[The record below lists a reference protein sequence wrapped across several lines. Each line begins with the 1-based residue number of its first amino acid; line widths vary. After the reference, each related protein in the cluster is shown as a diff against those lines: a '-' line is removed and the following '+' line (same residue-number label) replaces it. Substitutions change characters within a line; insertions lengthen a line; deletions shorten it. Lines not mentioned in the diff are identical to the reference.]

1 MSEPAPTYRVFARKY
16 RPRTFSEV
24 IGQEHIVHALSR
36 AIERQRVGQAYL
48 LIGPRGVG
56 KTTTARIIAKSM
68 NCEQG
73 PTVEPCLECN
83 MCRDIERG
91 GDIDVIEIDGASNNG
106 VDDVRGIRDAVQTQ
120 PIRDRRKI
128 YIIDEVQRLSGQAFD
143 ALLKTLEEP
152 PEHAM
157 FLFATTDPHKIPD
170 TIVSRCQLFEF
181 RRLREIDIQAKLAR
195 VCEAEG
201 MQVDPEVLQAISRGC
216 RGGMRDAESMLDQVL
231 ATAGE
236 KVTLDDLESVA
247 GLARP
252 ERWLTLFEAMAA
264 DQAAVILQEVE
275 GFLERGGTER
285 DFVEQ
290 AVDALR
296 DLLHVALLGEDALG
310 VEPAPERRA
319 RMIELA
325 RQMGRDNLE
334 GVLGMMFHLENRM
347 QKSPLGAR
355 ALLEWT
361 LLRAAR
367 VGQFFDLAQLLGKS
381 QGSDF
386 VAPVA
391 AAPSAAPQT
400 APPAPVATPA
410 PAPAAAPVAP
420 VPQATPTPVPTPA
433 PMPQS
438 QAPTV
443 PAPAPAASAATT
455 PPVPAA
461 LAQPSVAP
469 AAVPQASAPA
479 PAATS
484 APAPTQAPAATT
496 PAAPSSVVL
505 RDIEALLQRLENE
518 RPTLAAVVRRNYVAG
533 VLEGDTVVITLY
545 PLEQRDRNLVEDPIE
560 LKALARLAWSPG
572 PWRFT
577 YDTGASVEQD
587 PVVDSLLES
596 FGGQEEMP

>member
-1 MSEPAPTYRVFARKY
+1 MTVSEQTPTYRVFARKY

-36 AIERQRVGQAYL
+36 AIERQRIGQAYL

-68 NCEQG
+68 NCENG
-73 PTVEPCLECN
+73 PTVEPCLECAI
-83 MCRDIERG
+83 CREIERG
-91 GDIDVIEIDGASNNG
+91 TDIDVIEIDGASNNG

-120 PIRDRRKI
+120 PMRDRRKI

-181 RRLREIDIQAKLAR
+181 RRLREVDIQSKLTF
-195 VCEAEG
+195 VCKAEG
-201 MQVDPEVLQAISRGC
+201 MEVDAEVLQAISRGC

-252 ERWLTLFEAMAA
+252 ERWLTLFEAMVADDAA
-264 DQAAVILQEVE
+264 TILREVE
-275 GFLERGGTER
+275 AFLERGGTER

-310 VEPAPERRA
+310 VEPAPERRS
-319 RMIELA
+319 RMVELA

-334 GVLGMMFHLENRM
+334 GVLGMMFHLESRM
-347 QKSPLGAR
+347 QRAPLGAR

-367 VGQFFDLAQLLGKS
+367 IGKFFELAQLLGES
-381 QGSDF
+381 QGSGF
-386 VAPVA
+386 A
-391 AAPSAAPQT
+391 AANLALSGT
-400 APPAPVATPA
+400 PPATPA
-410 PAPAAAPVAP
+410 PA
-420 VPQATPTPVPTPA
+420 ATPA
-433 PMPQS
+433 
-438 QAPTV
+438 
-443 PAPAPAASAATT
+443 
-455 PPVPAA
+455 
-461 LAQPSVAP
+461 VAEVKP
-469 AAVPQASAPA
+469 
-479 PAATS
+479 
-484 APAPTQAPAATT
+484 
-496 PAAPSSVVL
+496 L
-505 RDIEALLQRLENE
+505 RNVEALLQRLESE
-518 RPTLAAVVRRNYVAG
+518 RPTLASVVRRNFVSG
-533 VLEGDTVVITLY
+533 TIHGDEVLITLF
-545 PLEQRDRNLVEDPIE
+545 PLEARDRNLVEDPME
-560 LKALARLAWSPG
+560 LKALARLTWSPG

-577 YDTGASVEQD
+577 YDLGTEVEQD

-596 FGGQEEMP
+596 FGGQEETP

>member
-68 NCEQG
+68 NCVNG
-73 PTVEPCLECN
+73 PTVEPCLECEV
-83 MCRDIERG
+83 CCDIERG

-106 VDDVRGIRDAVQTQ
+106 VDDVRSIRDAVQTQ

-181 RRLREIDIQAKLAR
+181 RRLREVDIQTKLTY
-195 VCEAEG
+195 VCQQEG
-201 MQVDPEVLQAISRGC
+201 MEVDVEVLQAISRGC

-252 ERWLTLFEAMAA
+252 ERWLTLFEAMTRDDGAA
-264 DQAAVILQEVE
+264 ILREVE
-275 GFLERGGTER
+275 AFLERGGTER
-285 DFVEQ
+285 DFVDQ

-334 GVLGMMFHLENRM
+334 GVLGMMFHLESRM
-347 QKSPLGAR
+347 QRSPLGAR

-367 VGQFFDLAQLLGKS
+367 IGKFFELAQLLGES
-381 QGSDF
+381 QGNGF
-386 VAPVA
+386 ATPTAAVAPA
-391 AAPSAAPQT
+391 GATP
-400 APPAPVATPA
+400 APPAPAPAPAAPTPAAAPPAPAPAAPAPAPAAPAPAPAAPA
-410 PAPAAAPVAP
+410 PAPAAAPSVPQVAAPISSAP
-420 VPQATPTPVPTPA
+420 VAQPTVKASPAAMVATP
-433 PMPQS
+433 
-438 QAPTV
+438 
-443 PAPAPAASAATT
+443 
-455 PPVPAA
+455 
-461 LAQPSVAP
+461 
-469 AAVPQASAPA
+469 
-479 PAATS
+479 
-484 APAPTQAPAATT
+484 
-496 PAAPSSVVL
+496 VL
-505 RDIEALLQRLENE
+505 RNVEALLKRLESE
-518 RPTLAAVVRRNYVAG
+518 RPTFANVVRRNFVAG
-533 VLEGDTVVITLY
+533 VVEGEKVLITLY
-545 PLEQRDRNLVEDPIE
+545 PLEQRDRNLIEDPVE

-572 PWRFT
+572 PWQFN
-577 YDTGASVEQD
+577 YDTGTEVHKD
-587 PVVDSLLES
+587 PVVDGLLES
-596 FGGQEEMP
+596 FGGQEETP

>member
-1 MSEPAPTYRVFARKY
+1 MSVSEPAPTYRVFARKY

-24 IGQEHIVHALSR
+24 IGQEHIVRALSR

-68 NCEQG
+68 NCVNG
-73 PTVEPCLECN
+73 PTVEPCLECEI
-83 MCRDIERG
+83 CRDIERG

-106 VDDVRGIRDAVQTQ
+106 VDDVRSIRDAIQTQ

-181 RRLREIDIQAKLAR
+181 RRIREVDIQAKLTY
-195 VCEAEG
+195 VCKQEG
-201 MQVDPEVLQAISRGC
+201 MEVDVEVLQAISRGC

-236 KVTLDDLESVA
+236 TVTLDDLESVA

-252 ERWLTLFEAMAA
+252 ERWLTLFEAMAS
-264 DQAAVILQEVE
+264 DDAAAILREVE
-275 GFLERGGTER
+275 AFLERGGTER
-285 DFVEQ
+285 DFVDQ

-334 GVLGMMFHLENRM
+334 GVLGMMFHLESRM
-347 QKSPLGAR
+347 QRSPLGAR

-367 VGQFFDLAQLLGKS
+367 IGKFFELAQLLGES
-381 QGSDF
+381 QGSGF
-386 VAPVA
+386 AAPTSSSAPMA
-391 AAPSAAPQT
+391 AAPAQALQAQAPAPVPS
-400 APPAPVATPA
+400 APPAPPA
-410 PAPAAAPVAP
+410 PASTPRTPVAAPAS
-420 VPQATPTPVPTPA
+420 APTPPTPA
-433 PMPQS
+433 
-438 QAPTV
+438 AR
-443 PAPAPAASAATT
+443 PAA
-455 PPVPAA
+455 PPP
-461 LAQPSVAP
+461 
-469 AAVPQASAPA
+469 
-479 PAATS
+479 
-484 APAPTQAPAATT
+484 T
-496 PAAPSSVVL
+496 PAAEVSAAPAVASPVL
-505 RDIEALLQRLENE
+505 RNVEALLKRLESE
-518 RPTLAAVVRRNYVAG
+518 RPTFANVVRRNFVSG
-533 VLEGDTVVITLY
+533 TVEGDQVLITLY
-545 PLEQRDRNLVEDPIE
+545 PLEQRDRNLIEDPIE

-572 PWRFT
+572 PWQFN
-577 YDTGASVEQD
+577 YDTGVEVHKD

-596 FGGQEEMP
+596 FGGQEETP

>member
-1 MSEPAPTYRVFARKY
+1 VSEPAPTYRVFARKY

-68 NCEQG
+68 NCERG
-73 PTVEPCLECN
+73 PTVEPCLECE

-181 RRLREIDIQAKLAR
+181 RRLREVDIQAKLAM
-195 VCEAEG
+195 VCTAEG

-252 ERWLTLFEAMAA
+252 ERWLTLFEAMAG

-334 GVLGMMFHLENRM
+334 GVLGMMFHLESRM

-367 VGQFFDLAQLLGKS
+367 IGQFFDLAQLLGKS

-386 VAPVA
+386 KAPVAVQTPTPVAVPPQPAAMAPTPAPVAASTPAPVA
-391 AAPSAAPQT
+391 AAPTPPVAAPAPI
-400 APPAPVATPA
+400 APPQTETVATPA
-410 PAPAAAPVAP
+410 AAAPAPVVPSSAPPTAPAPSPAAAAPV
-420 VPQATPTPVPTPA
+420 TPA
-433 PMPQS
+433 P
-438 QAPTV
+438 
-443 PAPAPAASAATT
+443 
-455 PPVPAA
+455 
-461 LAQPSVAP
+461 
-469 AAVPQASAPA
+469 
-479 PAATS
+479 
-484 APAPTQAPAATT
+484 
-496 PAAPSSVVL
+496 PSSVVL

-518 RPTLAAVVRRNYVAG
+518 RPTLAAVVRRNYVGG

-545 PLEQRDRNLVEDPIE
+545 PLEQRDRNLVEDPVE

-577 YDTGASVEQD
+577 YDTGVSPEQD

-596 FGGQEEMP
+596 FGGQEETP